1 MPETLETVSAAEAL
15 RPLFVGVDVGGTN
28 IKFGLID
35 DAGRTITRSSIAT
48 LEERGMEDAI
58 GRMHHAIAD
67 LIQAAKVSEED
78 VAAIGLA
85 TPGSMDIHR
94 GYILEPP
101 NMPHWRNFPIR
112 DRLSELCGKPV
123 AFANDANAAAFGEFW
138 KGSAQGFDSVV
149 MFTLGTGVGGGIILN
164 GVSIDGKNSFGSE
177 LGHIVIDHRD
187 DARTCVWGGGRGE
200 LEAYASASGVVA
212 RARDALAAGRPSSIR
227 GRLEKG
233 ETLST
238 LMLHEEAEKGDAFSL
253 DIILETAR
261 YLGVGVVTTV
271 HAVDPGAVVL
281 GGAMNFGGPDSPVGR
296 MFLERVRE
304 EFRRRCYAVVRETL
318 IDFAKLG
325 GHAGYIGAAGIARAA
340 YKKAQAAHAT

>member
-1 MPETLETVSAAEAL
+1 MPETLETVSATSAL
-15 RPLFVGVDVGGTN
+15 RPLFIGVDVGGTN
-28 IKFGLID
+28 IKIGLID
-35 DAGRTITRSSIAT
+35 DAGRTIARSSIAT
-48 LEERGMEDAI
+48 LEERGLEDAI
-58 GRMHHAIAD
+58 QRMQHAIAD
-67 LIQAAKVSEED
+67 LIRSANVAEED

-112 DRLSELCGKPV
+112 DRLSEVCGKPV
-123 AFANDANAAAFGEFW
+123 SFANDANAAAFGEFW

-212 RARDALAAGRPSSIR
+212 RARDALAAGQPSSIR
-227 GRLEKG
+227 ERLENG
-233 ETLST
+233 ETLTT
-238 LMLHEEAEKGDAFSL
+238 LMLHEEAEKGDEFSRG
-253 DIILETAR
+253 IILETAK

-281 GGAMNFGGPDSPVGR
+281 GGAMNFGGPDSPIGR

-304 EFRRRCYAVVRETL
+304 EFRRRCYGVVRETL

-325 GHAGYIGAAGIARAA
+325 GNAGYIGAAGIARAA
-340 YKKAQAAHAT
+340 YKRRSGTHAA